1 MHAGM
6 LQVGRDLPLAD
17 IPPPLVRPDY
27 VQETFR
33 PDLYA
38 PGGVIRTIFELDEPC
53 VPPTGLRSILGWHY
67 WH

>member
-1 MHAGM
+1 MVRHAGM
-6 LQVGRDLPLAD
+6 LQAGLVLVPAD
-17 IPPPLVRPDY
+17 VPPPLVHSDY

-53 VPPTGLRSILGWHY
+53 VG
-67 WH
+67 